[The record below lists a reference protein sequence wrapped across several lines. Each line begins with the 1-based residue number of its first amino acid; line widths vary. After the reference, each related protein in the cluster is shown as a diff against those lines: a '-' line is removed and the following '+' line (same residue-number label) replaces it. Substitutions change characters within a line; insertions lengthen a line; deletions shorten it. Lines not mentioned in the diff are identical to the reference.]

1 MARTIVAHDRHMSK
15 RNKPGRARVVHGV
28 SAYTIRPAQESDE
41 PTLRWLGALAG
52 EPAVQRPALI
62 GDIDGLPAAAIS
74 RADGRVVAD
83 PFQPT
88 AALRER
94 LRLHRSG
101 WRGHAGRE
109 PTRRQVLAVI
119 PFLV

>member
-1 MARTIVAHDRHMSK
+1 MVAHHRHMSK
-15 RNKPGRARVVHGV
+15 RNNPCRAGVVSGV
-28 SAYTIRPAQESDE
+28 SAYTIRPAHESDE
-41 PTLRWLGALAG
+41 PTLHWLAALAG

-83 PFQPT
+83 PFRPT

-101 WRGHAGRE
+101 WRSHAGRE
-109 PTRRQVLAVI
+109 ATRREVLAVI